1 MSELKNIR
9 LIETPSQYPLA
20 AGERREARTLPERP
34 AAQSAATGLCLFQAA
49 ASFSPAL
56 RDAGSI
62 AHFTRFVVGD
72 SWFAISSS

>member
-34 AAQSAATGLCLFQAA
+34 AAQSAATGLCLFQSA

-62 AHFTRFVVGD
+62 HIGRDLWGGG
-72 SWFAISSS
+72 SWFVTCG